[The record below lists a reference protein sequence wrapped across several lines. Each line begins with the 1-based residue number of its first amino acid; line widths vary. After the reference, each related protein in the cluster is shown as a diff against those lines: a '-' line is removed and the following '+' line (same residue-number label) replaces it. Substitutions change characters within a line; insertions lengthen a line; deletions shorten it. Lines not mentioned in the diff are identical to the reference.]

1 MKSYVIGRERK
12 SWVLR
17 RSGSLDQM
25 FTDEE
30 LVAVREHAFER
41 LRGWAPCTLR
51 IRGEVRE
58 EWELGHRDG
67 QWVQVEIGNTPYT
80 CS

>member
-25 FTDEE
+25 FTDDE